1 MVDFKKNNKK
11 TILNE
16 SIQQFSTEIAKNS
29 SVYGVVVWLFRAF
42 YIFFFCWIP
51 DGEKNILLYIETSVS
66 PFYLHGMKYEMSQAC
81 NPLNSQD
88 LSTNVSL
95 L

>member
-1 MVDFKKNNKK
+1 MKVSNSF
-11 TILNE
+11 
-16 SIQQFSTEIAKNS
+16 QQKLLKIHQSMRLWCDYLKPST
-29 SVYGVVVWLFRAF
+29 F
-42 YIFFFCWIP
+42 FFFCWIP